1 MLIVLRFVYVNIR
14 HKDMANNMN
23 RQILPPPYFL
33 SKEQREFLVIS
44 F

>member
-14 HKDMANNMN
+14 HKGMANNMN
-23 RQILPPPYFL
+23 RQILPPPIFF
-33 SKEQREFLVIS
+33 EFLVDS